1 VNHPAD
7 VNREH
12 PGAAADSER
21 PRGT

>member
-1 VNHPAD
+1 VNQPPD